1 MNIWHWEELLDA
13 PAPEFRLTLGEGQTP
28 LIGSRRIG
36 PAHNLS
42 RLSFK
47 LESSNPSG
55 SYKDRFAASAISHML
70 AAGQSQCIATSSG
83 NTGAALAAYCAAA
96 AIECRIAIVETA
108 PTAKLQQM
116 FCYGA
121 QLMRVEGFGIDPT
134 TTSRTFELLSGAAAH
149 PQAALQISAF
159 KYSPLGMSGVQTIAY
174 EIADQAP
181 DVDNVFIPA
190 GGGGLALAVAIGFE
204 QLRRANRVPRAP
216 RLHCV
221 QPIGNDTIAS
231 ALRRGDDKAVAVAGR
246 SSITGLQV
254 PSVIDGDELI
264 AHCRATG
271 GTGHVVDDESV
282 YLAQK
287 RLAREEGIFC
297 EPAAAVSVAGA
308 LSARERQEIGPH
320 ESTVCLITG
329 SGFKDQSAIE
339 RMNAGLECPR
349 SDVAGLAEFLTF
361 KGTALPS
368 TYPPSLVG

>member
-1 MNIWHWEELLDA
+1 MSIWHWEELLDA
-13 PAPEFRLTLGEGQTP
+13 PAPESRLTLGEGRTS
-28 LIGSRRIG
+28 LVGSRRIG
-36 PAHNLS
+36 QAHDVR

-70 AAGQSQCIATSSG
+70 AAGQSHCIATSSG

-108 PTAKLQQM
+108 PNAKLQQM

-121 QLMRVEGFGIDPT
+121 QLLRVEGFGIDPT
-134 TTSRTFELLSGAAAH
+134 TTSRTFELLSDAAAH

-159 KYSPLGMSGVQTIAY
+159 KYSPLGMLGVQTIAY
-174 EIADQAP
+174 EIAEQAP

-190 GGGGLALAVAIGFE
+190 GGGGLALAVALGFE
-204 QLRRANRVPRAP
+204 QLRRANRVPRVP

-231 ALRRGDDKAVAVAGR
+231 SLRRGDEKAVAVAGR

-254 PSVIDGDELI
+254 PSVIDGDQLI

-271 GTGHVVDDESV
+271 GMGYVVDDESV
-282 YLAQK
+282 YRIQK

-308 LSARERQEIGPH
+308 LLARERQEIGAD

-329 SGFKDQSAIE
+329 SGFKDQIAID
-339 RMNAGLECPR
+339 RMNANLECPR
-349 SDVAGLAEFLTF
+349 SDLAGLADFLNPQ
-361 KGTALPS
+361 GAAPQS
-368 TYPPSLVG
+368 PYPSLVG

>member
-1 MNIWHWEELLDA
+1 MSIWQWEKLLDA
-13 PAPEFRLTLGEGQTP
+13 PPPDYRVTLGEGRTP
-28 LIGSRRIG
+28 LVGSRRIG
-36 PAHNLS
+36 QAHDLR

-70 AAGQSQCIATSSG
+70 AAGQSHCIATSSG

-96 AIECRIAIVETA
+96 GIDCRIAIVETA
-108 PTAKLQQM
+108 PSAKLQQM

-121 QLMRVEGFGIDPT
+121 HLMRVEGFGIDPT
-134 TTSRTFELLSGAAAH
+134 TTSRTFEWLSEAAAH

-159 KYSPLGMSGVQTIAY
+159 KYSPLGMSGVQTIAF
-174 EIADQAP
+174 EIAEQAP
-181 DVDNVFIPA
+181 DVDNVFIPV
-190 GGGGLALAVAIGFE
+190 GGGGLALAVALGFE
-204 QLRRANRVPRAP
+204 QLRRANLVARVP

-231 ALRRGDDKAVAVAGR
+231 ALRRGDEKAVPVAGR

-254 PSVIDGDELI
+254 PSVIDGDQLI

-271 GTGHVVDDESV
+271 GTGYLVDDESV
-282 YLAQK
+282 YHAQK

-308 LSARERQEIGPH
+308 LSARERQEIGPE
-320 ESTVCLITG
+320 ESTICLITG

-339 RMNAGLECPR
+339 RMNADLECPR
-349 SDVAGLAEFLTF
+349 SDLAGLADFLNPRRTPA
-361 KGTALPS
+361 TS
-368 TYPPSLVG
+368 TYPSLVG